1 MSFILNSSLGI
12 QSSHLYTLLISN
24 LLISLPFLLLGIL
37 VSSILLVFVDG
48 HQLAAK
54 FPRSRILGVIM
65 GSSLGL
71 LLPVGQ
77 YGTLPVVRRLLLQG
91 APIPVCISFL
101 IASPTIN
108 LFVLKNSW
116 QLLGDHPRLLFL
128 RIFGAWLI
136 GIMIGLVF
144 STYSDKYLLR
154 EKTSSSLTNHSSLVR
169 SGTVIS
175 SLETSQPLHRAG
187 NLIYEYQDSSG
198 MSRSLGQKLSLF
210 CNNLIQEFLELGSI
224 LLIGVALA
232 TVCQF
237 FLPQTQL
244 IQWTETPLNQ
254 IIIMILFG
262 FFLSLNSLSSPYFLT
277 PFLTSFLSGSH
288 LVFLLFNSLLNLP
301 SLILLFTILRLKL
314 ATYIIILTAELIFI
328 FGLILNFYVS

>member
-1 MSFILNSSLGI
+1 MSFLFNSSLGI
-12 QSSHLYTLLISN
+12 QVSHLYTLLISN
-24 LLISLPFLLLGIL
+24 LLISLPFLILGIL

-48 HQLAAK
+48 QQLAAK
-54 FPRSRILGVIM
+54 LPHSRILGVIM

-77 YGTLPVVRRLLLQG
+77 YGTIPVVRRLLLQG
-91 APIPVCISFL
+91 APIPLCISFL

-144 STYSDKYLLR
+144 SAYSDKSLLQ
-154 EKTSSSLTNHSSLVR
+154 EKASSPLTSRSSLVC
-169 SGTVIS
+169 SGTFIS
-175 SLETSQPLHRAG
+175 SLEVSQPLHRAG
-187 NLIYEYQDSSG
+187 NLIYEYQDSFG
-198 MSRSLGQKLSLF
+198 TSRSLGKKLSLF

-224 LLIGVALA
+224 LLIGVAIA
-232 TVCQF
+232 TVFQF
-237 FLPQTQL
+237 FVPQTQL
-244 IQWTETPLNQ
+244 WQWAETPFQQ
-254 IIIMILFG
+254 IIIMVLFG
-262 FFLSLNSLSSPYFLT
+262 LFLSLNSLWSPYFIT
-277 PFLTSFLSGSH
+277 PFLPSFLSGSH
-288 LVFLLFNSLLNLP
+288 FVFLLFNSCLNLP
-301 SLILLFTILRLKL
+301 SLILLLTIIRLKL

-328 FGLILNFYVS
+328 FGLILNFYVN